1 MSGWRGAGLNF
12 VSAIMELECE
22 RFIRLRSRERERGG
36 GGEYSRAAVKHS
48 NGSGGGDEGEPSEE
62 EEPRECVGGASE
74 LVLSQA
80 CTRLVICL

>member
-1 MSGWRGAGLNF
+1 MSVLSDCA
-12 VSAIMELECE
+12 V
-22 RFIRLRSRERERGG
+22 ERERGG

-48 NGSGGGDEGEPSEE
+48 NGSGGDEGEPSEE
-62 EEPRECVGGASE
+62 EEQRECVGGASE